1 MDELD
6 SVIVAEMQNEGAK
19 DDLLF
24 EVAPAHA
31 FFSSVLV
38 IFWMAKKGV
47 CFKRGVSIN
56 NNPGSALQHF
66 IFISFQTAIP
76 V

>member
-31 FFSSVLV
+31 FFSSVHGE
-38 IFWMAKKGV
+38 KGGL
-47 CFKRGVSIN
+47 F
-56 NNPGSALQHF
+56 
-66 IFISFQTAIP
+66 
-76 V
+76 